1 MSLNVGKVAIL
12 QIGIG
17 FHFPKSSLTCAFV
30 YLKTASINKL
40 QLFRHLRVLEASRVG
55 FWCGR
60 ESPEADME
68 LGLLNETPPSH
79 CSGQVGTQQHKMPTP
94 REAGPAFR
102 LVSCAEALASWLE
115 AVVNRPQPSSPA
127 PASLVSWRLV
137 LAGCSQTA
145 QPIPAPVSQRAV
157 AA

>member
-1 MSLNVGKVAIL
+1 
-12 QIGIG
+12 
-17 FHFPKSSLTCAFV
+17 
-30 YLKTASINKL
+30 
-40 QLFRHLRVLEASRVG
+40 
-55 FWCGR
+55 
-60 ESPEADME
+60 ME

-102 LVSCAEALASWLE
+102 LVS
-115 AVVNRPQPSSPA
+115 
-127 PASLVSWRLV
+127 WRLV